1 MSTKILGNEELN
13 ILRAKTPYSLP
24 DNPSDKGFNARQ
36 IKTKFWEGYL
46 LLFNWLKDTQA
57 SLNNDF
63 ATTNSA
69 LLNESKRID
78 VILTYFSNGKANFA
92 VRDRNN
98 NIIDETYELKSEAS
112 SKFNQLI
119 ADIQSVSSASGNKIT
134 GSQNIN
140 ADGIQYTITLSNTQN
155 ANLSTATQYL
165 PLATTLKAGLLS
177 GSDKEKINN
186 LESDLTNFLANAKAY
201 TDEKLKRDN
210 IVNILGAA
218 SHTLIGLLTS
228 EDKKKIDALYALLGE
243 KEDADTVVNTINEVL
258 AIFSNYPEGVDIVSQ
273 LEKKV
278 NYSDVINTLDSEETS
293 KPLSAKMG
301 KELKTEVDTKA
312 ELAYVNEELDK
323 KALKSDILVIEEAV
337 TAQESEITTTQN
349 EGDKLVDEIVGYI
362 DGSPRGN
369 YASLSALQSAFP
381 SGAQGVYVTTDNG
394 HWNYYNNGW
403 KDGGVYQAKE
413 IADDS
418 INYNKF
424 TSVIQNSIINTQES
438 YEENETYSFD
448 VVNSYIS
455 YSNGSIVS
463 FNDAKATDYI
473 LIDADAIYKVTGG
486 AYSGSCIVAYY
497 DADKNFIKADYYVG
511 DGRSSDT
518 YRCLNNDYIK
528 PLSSAKYMR
537 FSSMQNNTATKYA
550 NKNASVT
557 KCKPIS
563 VYNEV
568 DKIKET
574 ENIIFDITSTL
585 SKYLIDQKIVTT
597 SGYTFDNE
605 AGSEVY
611 AFIPVKSG
619 EIYYITSR
627 SQYAACNIITYDNNG
642 NVVRVIQHGD
652 GKLYVNEEFIIQPNE
667 AKMTVGSYQ
676 GRRNS
681 TAAAQFRNQVVIKKL
696 TNNINDYLEVHNS
709 ENILFGKKYVA
720 CGDSFTSGDFNG
732 ATEPINE
739 LYDASLH
746 SYKTYPALIAKR
758 NNMKLENMAKNG
770 STCSTAKG
778 NTNAFV
784 DTTWASSYVN
794 IPEDADYI
802 TIAFGLNETNDE
814 YIGTINDTS
823 PNTIYGAYNIIL
835 EWLLIN
841 RPKAKIGII
850 ATDAWFNVKQRNAL
864 KLLSHKWG
872 VSFLDLKGA
881 DVPLLTGGKYSE
893 DGYTVSNTAVNNRN
907 SQYQVSSSNSHP
919 NLEGHRVR
927 STIIENWMRKM

>member
-1 MSTKILGNEELN
+1 MNNKFLN
-13 ILRAKTPYSLP
+13 IDAIYELP
-24 DNPSDKGFNARQ
+24 DQITSDSGWFLVGTENNYKLYYGHNLIGPFNFMGVPGPKGDTGIQGVQGAQGPKGDKGEQGDIGLTGPIGQKGDKGDKGDKGEQGDPGESAF
-36 IKTKFWEGYL
+36 
-46 LLFNWLKDTQA
+46 LFTVVA
-57 SLNNDF
+57 
-63 ATTNSA
+63 
-69 LLNESKRID
+69 
-78 VILTYFSNGKANFA
+78 
-92 VRDRNN
+92 
-98 NIIDETYELKSEAS
+98 
-112 SKFNQLI
+112 
-119 ADIQSVSSASGNKIT
+119 
-134 GSQNIN
+134 
-140 ADGIQYTITLSNTQN
+140 
-155 ANLSTATQYL
+155 
-165 PLATTLKAGLLS
+165 
-177 GSDKEKINN
+177 KINN
-186 LESDLTNFLANAKAY
+186 VAELPSPSSFPRNYAY
-201 TDEKLKRDN
+201 LVDSGTINSADEKIYDLYIITGDSPNLMWTN
-210 IVNILGAA
+210 IGPLNG
-218 SHTLIGLLTS
+218 
-228 EDKKKIDALYALLGE
+228 
-243 KEDADTVVNTINEVL
+243 
-258 AIFSNYPEGVDIVSQ
+258 
-273 LEKKV
+273 
-278 NYSDVINTLDSEETS
+278 VINTGNVIVYSSPKYVGTS
-293 KPLSAKMG
+293 STILALPSDHGLA
-301 KELKTEVDTKA
+301 VAYDT
-312 ELAYVNEELDK
+312 
-323 KALKSDILVIEEAV
+323 
-337 TAQESEITTTQN
+337 
-349 EGDKLVDEIVGYI
+349 
-362 DGSPRGN
+362 
-369 YASLSALQSAFP
+369 
-381 SGAQGVYVTTDNG
+381 G
-394 HWNYYNNGW
+394 HWYYWNGSAYA
-403 KDGGVYQAKE
+403 DGAVYQAIE
-413 IADDS
+413 IADGS
-418 INYNKF
+418 INYNKL

-438 YEENETYSFD
+438 YEEIETYSFD

-455 YSNGSIVS
+455 SSNGSVVN
-463 FNDAKATDYI
+463 FNGAKATDYI
-473 LIDADAIYKVTGG
+473 LIDADSIYKVTGG

-497 DADKNFIKADYYVG
+497 DAYKNFIKADYYAG

-537 FSSMQNNTATKYA
+537 FSSMQNNTPTKYA

-568 DKIKET
+568 DNIKET
-574 ENIIFDITSTL
+574 ENIIVDITSTL
-585 SKYLIDQKIVTT
+585 SKYFIDQKFVTN
-597 SGYTFDNE
+597 SGYNFTDE

-627 SQYAACNIITYDNNG
+627 SQYAVCNIITYDNNG

-652 GKLYVNEEFIIQPNE
+652 GVLYTDEEFIIQSNE
-667 AKMTVGSYQ
+667 VKMTVSSYQ

-709 ENILFGKKYVA
+709 ENVLFGKKYVA

-778 NTNAFV
+778 NTDAFV
-784 DTTWASSYVN
+784 NTSWASSYVN

-850 ATDAWFNVKQRNAL
+850 SSDAWFNVKQRNAL

-893 DGYTVSNTAVNNRN
+893 DGYTVSNIAVNNRN
-907 SQYQVSSSNSHP
+907 SQYQVSSTNSHP

-927 STIIENWMRKM
+927 STIIEDWIRKM